1 MKVALTLSALTFL
14 LVLLKNCS
22 LRQGFDWKNESQII
36 IYDLR
41 DEMFIAANNTLHFSK
56 KIIDILFEI
65 DYATCDNIPNEN
77 FKPFIV
83 SIYKVIFNYC
93 NLYLKMKFI

>member
-14 LVLLKNCS
+14 LVLLENCS

-41 DEMFIAANNTLHFSK
+41 DEMFIKVDGENT
-56 KIIDILFEI
+56 
-65 DYATCDNIPNEN
+65 
-77 FKPFIV
+77 
-83 SIYKVIFNYC
+83 IF
-93 NLYLKMKFI
+93 